1 MMLTIRT
8 KVAMVVAKGIHDE
21 DMDDDD
27 DDIFLV
33 KDYDGITNKLSVN
46 WLERPMCRH
55 LDSAADYMTIGYG
68 CG

>member
-1 MMLTIRT
+1 MMLTIGT

-21 DMDDDD
+21 DMD

-46 WLERPMCRH
+46 WLERPM
-55 LDSAADYMTIGYG
+55 
-68 CG
+68 